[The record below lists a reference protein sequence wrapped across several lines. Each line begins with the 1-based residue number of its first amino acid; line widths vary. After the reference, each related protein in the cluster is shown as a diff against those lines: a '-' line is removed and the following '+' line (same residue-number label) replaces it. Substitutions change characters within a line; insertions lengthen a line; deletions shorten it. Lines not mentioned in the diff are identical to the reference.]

1 MHSVSKNLFKKSRG
15 ITKLSQAFFASKDIR
30 FGTEARALML
40 QGADDLAD
48 AVQVTLGPRGRNV
61 IIDSTFGN
69 PKITK
74 DGVTVAKSIEFAD
87 RYHNMG
93 ASLIKQV
100 ANQANDKAGDGTTT
114 ATVLARAI
122 YKEGCK
128 SVAAGMNPMDLR
140 RGVQL
145 AVNAVADHLSSISTP
160 VSGKEAI
167 QNVATISANND
178 KHIGELIATIF
189 DKIGRE
195 GTITVQDG
203 KTLDVEVEYVEG
215 IKFDRGFIS
224 PYFVTDTKN
233 QKVEMENPLMLLV
246 DKKVSTI
253 QSILKYLE
261 HASQQQKPI
270 LIIAEDV
277 ESEALATLVIN
288 KLRGGLRVCAVKAP
302 GFGDNRKATMQDI
315 SISTGATLVSQDIGM
330 TLEDSGIEVLGT
342 AKKVIVTKDDTIILD
357 GQGSKEDIAERVE
370 AIKQDILNTTSEY
383 AREKAQERLGKLTG
397 GVAVIKVGGSSEVE
411 VSELKDRIDDALC
424 ATRAAIDEGI
434 VPGGGV
440 ALLNS
445 LKALKELKG
454 ENFDQN
460 IGIKII
466 KEAIKM
472 PAKIICNNAGFE
484 GSVVVD
490 KIQQEENPNVGFDAH
505 TGEYT
510 DLIERGIIDPT
521 KVVRTAIIDSA
532 GIASLMITSEAM
544 IVEEKEASPP
554 APAGGAPGMGGMG
567 GMGGMF

>member
-1 MHSVSKNLFKKSRG
+1 MGKSSLFQA
-15 ITKLSQAFFASKDIR
+15 SQAFFGSKDIR
-30 FGTEARALML
+30 FGTDARTLML
-40 QGADDLAD
+40 KGADDLAD

-74 DGVTVAKSIEFAD
+74 DGVTVAKSIEFKN

-145 AVNAVADHLSSISTP
+145 AVNAVADHLSEISTP
-160 VSGKEAI
+160 VSGKDAI
-167 QNVATISANND
+167 QSVATISANND

-215 IKFDRGFIS
+215 LKFDRGYIS

-233 QKVEMENPLMLLV
+233 QKVELENPLILLV

-253 QSILKYLE
+253 QSLLKHLE

-288 KLRGGLRVCAVKAP
+288 KLRGGLRVCAVKSP

-315 SISTGATLVSQDIGM
+315 AVSTGATLISEEVGIN
-330 TLEDSGIEVLGT
+330 LEESTADVLGT
-342 AKKVIVTKDDTIILD
+342 AKKIIITKDDTIILG
-357 GQGSKEDIAERVE
+357 GQGEKADIDERID
-370 AIKQDILNTTSEY
+370 AIKQEIHNTTSDY
-383 AREKAQERLGKLTG
+383 AKEKAQERLGKLTG
-397 GVAVIKVGGSSEVE
+397 GVAVIKVGGSSDVE

-445 LKALKELKG
+445 IRALEKIKG
-454 ENFDQN
+454 ENFDQD

-472 PAKIICNNAGFE
+472 PCKIICDNAGFE

-490 KIQQEENPNVGFDAH
+490 RLQSETDINVGFDASK
-505 TGEYT
+505 GDYT
-510 DLIERGIIDPT
+510 NLLDRGIIDPT
-521 KVVRTAIIDSA
+521 KVVRTAIVDSA

-544 IVEEKEASPP
+544 IVEEKEDTPPMGAGGPP
-554 APAGGAPGMGGMG
+554 AGGMG

>member
-544 IVEEKEASPP
+544 IVEEKEAAPP

>member
-160 VSGKEAI
+160 VSGKDAI

-215 IKFDRGFIS
+215 IKFDRGYIS

-233 QKVEMENPLMLLV
+233 QKVELENPLMLLV

-253 QSILKYLE
+253 QSVLKYLE
-261 HASQQQKPI
+261 HASQQQRPI

-288 KLRGGLRVCAVKAP
+288 KLRGGLRVCAVKSP

-315 SISTGATLVSQDIGM
+315 AVSTGATLISEDIGM
-330 TLEDSGIEVLGT
+330 SLEEADVEVLGT
-342 AKKVIVTKDDTIILD
+342 AKKVIITKDDTIILD
-357 GQGSKEDIAERVE
+357 GQGEKTDIDERIE
-370 AIKQDILNTTSEY
+370 AIKQEIDNTSSDY
-383 AREKAQERLGKLTG
+383 AKEKAQERLGKLTG
-397 GVAVIKVGGSSEVE
+397 GVAVIKVGGSSDVE
-411 VSELKDRIDDALC
+411 VGELKDRIDDALC

-445 LKALKELKG
+445 LNALKGLEG

-472 PAKIICNNAGFE
+472 PCKIICNNAGFE

-490 KIQQEENPNVGFDAH
+490 KIQQETDSNVGFDAH
-505 TGEYT
+505 SGEYT
-510 DLIERGIIDPT
+510 DLIKRGIIDPT
-521 KVVRTAIIDSA
+521 KVVRTAIIDSS

-544 IVEEKEASPP
+544 IVEEKDNTPMPA

-567 GMGGMF
+567 GMF

>member
-315 SISTGATLVSQDIGM
+315 AISTGATLVSQDIGM

-411 VSELKDRIDDALC
+411 VGELKDRIDDALC

-445 LKALKELKG
+445 IKALKDLKG

-490 KIQQEENPNVGFDAH
+490 KIQQEDNPNIGFDAH

-544 IVEEKEASPP
+544 IVEEKEAAPP

-567 GMGGMF
+567 GMF